1 MHCVLKKSHF
11 IFLVMKSSVNAQV
24 NVVGF
29 STSKKVKT
37 HWFIQTSIKY
47 QWFSSS
53 LCFHLWMYKY

>member
-1 MHCVLKKSHF
+1 
-11 IFLVMKSSVNAQV
+11 MKSSVNAQV